1 MNFEQN
7 ITNSKKGNFFDHPN
21 DMNLTQFD
29 DIDLESFFNL
39 TEPEVVVLRVRPT
52 LTFWQIEVSN
62 LTPKPESGRLSVYL
76 NEIH

>member
-1 MNFEQN
+1 MNGISNSEYLQLNFIEN
-7 ITNSKKGNFFDHPN
+7 ITNSIKGNFFDHPN

-52 LTFWQIEVSN
+52 LTMS
-62 LTPKPESGRLSVYL
+62 S
-76 NEIH
+76 